1 MYIYYNLQ
9 LNLKNVYFISKNESC
24 ATDTDGDRE
33 QKFQVNNSDEY
44 AEGML
49 LI

>member
-1 MYIYYNLQ
+1 MYI
-9 LNLKNVYFISKNESC
+9 FISKNESC
-24 ATDTDGDRE
+24 AADTDGDRAGK

-49 LI
+49 ST